1 MTYQEKFVELREE
14 FAKASDKYLKID
26 KEISEVNGFGDISL
40 VSKFQR
46 AQNEWE
52 IAGNNYNNFLSYTT
66 NNKINPNDECGI

>member
-40 VSKFQR
+40 VSRFQR
-46 AQNEWE
+46 AQKEWE
-52 IAGNNYNNFLSYTT
+52 IASNNYNSFLSYTT
-66 NNKINPNDECGI
+66 KNKINPNDECGI